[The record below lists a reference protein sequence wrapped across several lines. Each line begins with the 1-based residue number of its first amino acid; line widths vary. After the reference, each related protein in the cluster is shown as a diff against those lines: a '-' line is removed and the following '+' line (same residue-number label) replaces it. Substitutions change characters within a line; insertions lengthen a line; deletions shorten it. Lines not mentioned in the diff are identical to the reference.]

1 MGCYWLLNTVLM
13 KNGINDQQPMY
24 MANCLGA
31 ACLYGS
37 SISSKDLI
45 SVSGV
50 IPHEVVQALFAACKS
65 GNFDL
70 ANKEVNNIIAEGYP
84 ISQMLSQL
92 FDVIVEANDI
102 SDEQKARICK
112 KLGEADKSNSI
123 ILFRL
128 LHLTVKLLNE
138 HGLVL
143 VLRSLISL
151 VTEIHMYEVLLEKV
165 LKAHQRAEADILDR
179 LSTPFGLVRS
189 GVAPDHPETK
199 LLKPNVFDF
208 IEKHNLHDA
217 INEKMEMGGCMTLK
231 DYSSTWVCLT
241 ITLLITCPSHVNG
254 SPSGCNNFIC
264 INNWSTVP
272 FSWWHAAEMENEK
285 LKLEHVQLLH

>member
-1 MGCYWLLNTVLM
+1 MSRGRSSLTQSSFVSFTHTPPPGSFC
-13 KNGINDQQPMY
+13 
-24 MANCLGA
+24 CLQ
-31 ACLYGS
+31 
-37 SISSKDLI
+37 KR
-45 SVSGV
+45 
-50 IPHEVVQALFAACKS
+50 

-112 KLGEADKSNSI
+112 KLGEADKVKSYSQHSI
-123 ILFRL
+123 AINKRVILVFPTWAWTLSFLEERI
-128 LHLTVKLLNE
+128 V
-138 HGLVL
+138 

-179 LSTPFGLVRS
+179 LPTPFGLVRS

-199 LLKPNVFDF
+199 LLKPDVFDF

-217 INEKMEMGGCMTLK
+217 INEKAMSMALQ
-231 DYSSTWVCLT
+231 V
-241 ITLLITCPSHVNG
+241 
-254 SPSGCNNFIC
+254 GCNNFIC

>member
-31 ACLYGS
+31 ARLYGS

-112 KLGEADKSNSI
+112 KLGVAD
-123 ILFRL
+123 
-128 LHLTVKLLNE
+128 
-138 HGLVL
+138 
-143 VLRSLISL
+143 
-151 VTEIHMYEVLLEKV
+151 KV

-179 LSTPFGLVRS
+179 LPTPFGLVRS

-199 LLKPNVFDF
+199 VGTCILFGDAAGAVVVHQIFQAGLLLEVPTEDLLYEYSRIVLNKNVENLYACGGKRRPWRAFLLYGPPGTGKSYLAKAVATEADSTFFSLDPDDLKIELHCSYFNCYSLDPDDF
-208 IEKHNLHDA
+208 NSIDFNCL
-217 INEKMEMGGCMTLK
+217 IQMT
-231 DYSSTWVCLT
+231 
-241 ITLLITCPSHVNG
+241 
-254 SPSGCNNFIC
+254 
-264 INNWSTVP
+264 
-272 FSWWHAAEMENEK
+272 
-285 LKLEHVQLLH
+285 